1 MGGGGLPVPV
11 GAHPTHTH
19 LPRSRREQRG
29 AIAGQGLPFP
39 GLPIVSLLDGLI
51 SSSLQLLSPQA
62 PAGSRKWRWRHCLLH
77 FLPGARPWLRG
88 GACMPVRWCIQG
100 RQGSPQVGILLLGT
114 LLLRIEVVA
123 HHLLQRQGHGR
134 ADIMGWYTML
144 C

>member
-1 MGGGGLPVPV
+1 M
-11 GAHPTHTH
+11 
-19 LPRSRREQRG
+19 
-29 AIAGQGLPFP
+29 PFP
-39 GLPIVSLLDGLI
+39 GLPEVSLLDGLI
-51 SSSLQLLSPQA
+51 PSSLQVFSPQA
-62 PAGSRKWRWRHCLLH
+62 PAGSRERRPQWRWLHCLLH
-77 FLPGARPWLRG
+77 FLPGARRWLRG

-134 ADIMGWYTML
+134 ADIMGRYTML